1 MARRLVWITMMIWT
15 LALGASVVRAE
26 EGQHQGRM
34 HEACKADREKFCKD
48 VKGGDHEAMR
58 KCMHD
63 HENELSEGCKQAR
76 EEMKKHE
83 HKGG

>member
-1 MARRLVWITMMIWT
+1 
-15 LALGASVVRAE
+15 
-26 EGQHQGRM
+26 M